1 MTKKAAAIIGLVVVA
16 SLLTVVVAG
25 CFGTTD
31 YSDYYN
37 KNVNIKKQWLNGTLE
52 EAFHKSNSTQG
63 NALYIGKIR
72 EGANPITSKYEH
84 VSSETKAEQVYNET
98 VERAVQDG
106 FVEFSSN
113 HGSDVTELWLGNR
126 NDSGGGN
133 RNDPGGIYLA
143 YYKNTD
149 VNSWVVE
156 TEYFYPVTTNVTMM
170 S

>member
-1 MTKKAAAIIGLVVVA
+1 
-16 SLLTVVVAG
+16 
-25 CFGTTD
+25 
-31 YSDYYN
+31 
-37 KNVNIKKQWLNGTLE
+37 
-52 EAFHKSNSTQG
+52 
-63 NALYIGKIR
+63 
-72 EGANPITSKYEH
+72 
-84 VSSETKAEQVYNET
+84 
-98 VERAVQDG
+98 
-106 FVEFSSN
+106 
-113 HGSDVTELWLGNR
+113 VTELWLGNR